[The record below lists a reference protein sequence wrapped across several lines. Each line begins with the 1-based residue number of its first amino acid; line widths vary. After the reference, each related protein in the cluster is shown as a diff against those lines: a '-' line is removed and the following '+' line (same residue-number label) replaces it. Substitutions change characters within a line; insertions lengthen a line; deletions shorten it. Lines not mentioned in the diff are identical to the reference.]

1 MSNSCIIYLEQII
14 SIAFFL
20 FQLKIKLTDVNDK
33 PPMFTTHFYA
43 ASIEE
48 TISVS
53 PPGPIV
59 QFTAQDLDETS
70 QLKYSILSG
79 NTGGTVHD
87 SVAS

>member
-1 MSNSCIIYLEQII
+1 MFQKVNPLLLSLI
-14 SIAFFL
+14 SIVFFL
-20 FQLKIKLTDVNDK
+20 FQLKIKLTDVNDN

-59 QFTAQDLDETS
+59 QFTGQDLDETS

-87 SVAS
+87 CVAP